1 METRTQKQL
10 IIGIIFI
17 LIAGGIGYGVYSGLV
32 TKATCT
38 DGIKN
43 GKEEGLDCGA
53 LACGKACE
61 PAIMPISII
70 SSQFLE
76 IGQGDYDFVAQVSN
90 PNVSYGASRIEY
102 SLGSNSGFFYILPGQ
117 TKYIIDT
124 PVKLNQ
130 EVLNIQS
137 DLTLSLVLI
146 FFKIFFFFF
155 ERLEFRSNRK

>member
-1 METRTQKQL
+1 MLYNIHMEARTQKRL
-10 IIGIIFI
+10 FIGLVFI
-17 LIAGGIGYGVYSGLV
+17 LILSGIGYGIYAGLA
-32 TKATCT
+32 TKFSCT
-38 DGIKN
+38 DGIMN

-102 SLGSNSGFFYILPGQ
+102 SLCSNSCFFYILP
-117 TKYIIDT
+117 
-124 PVKLNQ
+124 
-130 EVLNIQS
+130 
-137 DLTLSLVLI
+137 
-146 FFKIFFFFF
+146 
-155 ERLEFRSNRK
+155 